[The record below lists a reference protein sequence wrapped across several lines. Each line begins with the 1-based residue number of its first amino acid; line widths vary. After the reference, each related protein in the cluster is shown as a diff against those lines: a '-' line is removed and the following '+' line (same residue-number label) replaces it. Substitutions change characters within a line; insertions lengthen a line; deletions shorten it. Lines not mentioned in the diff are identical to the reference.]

1 MKHNHYFKD
10 CPYEQVDVY
19 RIIEIFG
26 VTDPCI
32 QHALKKLLCSG
43 VRGHKDQSKDIQ
55 DVIDTLERWKG
66 MREEDNKIASSKV
79 SPVTGELNEKSYK
92 LWCETCE
99 GVGSYD
105 NRDFGVP
112 REYCNA
118 NCPCPDCDGK
128 GYLNEV
134 VNVAEKQSPKDSSAN
149 VDIDS
154 PDENWYPD
162 DSGEW
167 VETCNCDFQFTK
179 SLLTGRYIEV
189 LAKHERNGQSY
200 TQTVKRFESWFAGH
214 KDWGNRVAYK
224 VVK

>member
-1 MKHNHYFKD
+1 MKENHNHYFKP
-10 CPYEQVDVY
+10 CPYDTLDVY
-19 RIIEIFG
+19 RVINIFG
-26 VTDPCI
+26 VSDPCI

-43 VRGHKDQSKDIQ
+43 VRGHKDQTKDIQ
-55 DVIDTLERWKG
+55 DVIDTLERWKQ
-66 MREEDNKIASSKV
+66 MRNEDAEIISLEAITPKV
-79 SPVTGELNEKSYK
+79 SSV
-92 LWCETCE
+92 
-99 GVGSYD
+99 
-105 NRDFGVP
+105 
-112 REYCNA
+112 NA
-118 NCPCPDCDGK
+118 DT
-128 GYLNEV
+128 
-134 VNVAEKQSPKDSSAN
+134 
-149 VDIDS
+149 DS
-154 PDENWYPD
+154 PDKKWYPD